1 MLNTL
6 MEEMRYKGAP
16 DALVKALACLLDAR
30 VAQKA
35 YELFRRVAPVQ
46 PSNTVLIGVLMQ
58 KK

>member
-16 DALVKALACLLDAR
+16 DALIIAMTSLLDRR

-35 YELFRRVAPVQ
+35 YEL
-46 PSNTVLIGVLMQ
+46 L
-58 KK
+58 KE